1 MSKQFVTVTAGVGY
15 GVIGADLHVFG
26 DGSPLYLLEN
36 WRPPAR
42 VDSAALREQP
52 SRMLNARHAVVDFT
66 GREEERRQLLEWRDS
81 TPKLSVR
88 WLHGPGGQGKS
99 RLAARLAEDSLA
111 QGWKVVA
118 ALHGPGTVLPAD
130 RQEDLSL
137 TGATGLL
144 LVVDYADQWPL
155 THLTWLFSNA
165 LLHRPGVRT
174 RVLLVARTLDAWPAV
189 RATLATHLATTS
201 AQALPALEGGG
212 EREEM
217 FRAARDSFA
226 RHYTLADPEAV
237 RVPWLGAPDLGLT
250 LGVHMA
256 ALVAVDALAAGV
268 RPPRPTDLAAL
279 AAYLLDREHLH
290 WARLHSEEAHRL
302 SPAGRTFTTT
312 PQAMHYAVFLA
323 ALTGSVDRET
333 GRALLQDP
341 PVELDA
347 ERTLADHAHCYPP
360 ERPGSVLEP
369 LYPDRLAEDFLA
381 LTISGHHVDYPAR
394 PWAAPATATLVHRP
408 GEWADDRRLLPP
420 REQAPPW
427 TPRAVTFLASAAARW
442 PHVGPNCLFP
452 LLREDPFLAL
462 DAGNAALVALAG
474 SADFGLLES
483 LAKRLPA
490 EQNADLDVGA
500 AAVVK
505 RVTDERLAVVD
516 DPGLRAEFLTYL
528 AQRLSYAGRTGEAL
542 EPIREALEIHRRLAA
557 EGSRA
562 ELPKLAGTLDLLGV
576 ALEALGEPEQALA
589 RTAEAVEIYR
599 EVAGPAEPGHLPAF
613 AVALHNAARLHLALG
628 DPRRA
633 FEHAEE
639 ALALDLR
646 LAGDHPDEY
655 AASVAAS
662 LSMVATTLSALGRN
676 EEALRFV
683 EQAEQI
689 LTALAEAD
697 PATHL
702 PELAD
707 VRNNRGVILSQLGR
721 RTDAVTPVIE
731 AVAAER
737 RLAEANPD
745 VHLPGLALALNNLGT
760 RHAQLGEFTEA
771 LAAAEESVR
780 IHTRLAAANPAAHRA
795 GLAMSLHNLSSTQM
809 ILGMA
814 QQDQERLRLGIDNE
828 QRALEIQRE
837 LADANPARHG
847 EDLAGQLMAFGLKLS
862 QIGRHAEGLE
872 PTEEAVMLF
881 RALAMDDPHA
891 HGGSLAL
898 ALHTFAMVRAGAA
911 TDLERARAAFDAAFG
926 IWRDLEER
934 EPGTY
939 LVNLASGLLGFAGT
953 RATSGVTT
961 EEALAA
967 VEEAIQIYDQVLEAM
982 PDDHMQAIVR
992 WGAYHLLAELLAEA
1006 GHGEEAADL
1015 RARLAEQEPAG
1026 GP

>member
-1 MSKQFVTVTAGVGY
+1 MSNQSVTVTAGVGY

-36 WRPPAR
+36 WRPPAPA
-42 VDSAALREQP
+42 DSGALREQP
-52 SRMLNARHAVVDFT
+52 SRMLNARHAVVEFT
-66 GREEERRQLLEWRDS
+66 GREEERRELLGWRDG
-81 TPKLSVR
+81 TKKLGVR

-99 RLAARLAEDSLA
+99 RLAARLAEESLA

-189 RATLATHLATTS
+189 RATLATHLAATS
-201 AQALPALEGGG
+201 AQALPALDTGG

-217 FRAARDSFA
+217 FRVARDSFA
-226 RHYTLADPEAV
+226 RHYTVAEPEAV
-237 RVPWLGAPDLGLT
+237 RVPWLGAPDMGLT

-256 ALVAVDALAAGV
+256 ALVAVDAFATGA
-268 RPPRPTDLAAL
+268 RQPRPTDLAAL

-290 WARLHSEEAHRL
+290 WARLHSEETHRL

-312 PQAMHYAVFLA
+312 PQAMHYTVFLA
-323 ALTGSVDRET
+323 ALTGSVDRAT

-341 PVELDA
+341 PVELEA
-347 ERTLADHAHCYPP
+347 ERALADHAHCYPP

-381 LTISGHHVDYPAR
+381 LTVSGHPVDYPAQ
-394 PWAAPATATLVHRP
+394 PWAAPATATLVRRP
-408 GEWADDRRLLPP
+408 GEWTDDRRLLPP
-420 REQAPPW
+420 QEQAPPW
-427 TPRAVTFLASAAARW
+427 TPRAVTFLAAAAARW

-462 DAGNAALVALAG
+462 DAGNAALVALAE

-490 EQNADLDVGA
+490 EQNADVDVGA

-528 AQRLSYAGRTGEAL
+528 AQRLSFAGRTEEAL
-542 EPIREALEIHRRLAA
+542 EPIGEALEIHRRLA
-557 EGSRA
+557 EPS
-562 ELPKLAGTLDLLGV
+562 KLAGTLDLLGV
-576 ALEALGEPEQALA
+576 ALEALGEQEQALA

-599 EVAGPAEPGHLPAF
+599 QVAEPAQPGHLAAF
-613 AVALHNAARLHLALG
+613 AVALHNAARLYLAVG

-639 ALALDLR
+639 ALGLDIR
-646 LAGDHPDEY
+646 LAGAHPGEHV
-655 AASVAAS
+655 ASVAAS
-662 LSMVATTLSALGRN
+662 LSMVATTLSAMGRH

-683 EQAEQI
+683 EQAAQI
-689 LTALAEAD
+689 LTALAEVD

-707 VRNNRGVILSQLGR
+707 VQNNRGVILSHLGR
-721 RTDAVTPVIE
+721 RTDAVTPVME

-760 RHAQLGEFTEA
+760 RHTELGEFAEA

-780 IHTRLAAANPAAHRA
+780 IHTRLAAANPAAHRP
-795 GLAMSLHNLSSTQM
+795 GLAMSLHNLSSTQLLM
-809 ILGMA
+809 GMA
-814 QQDQERLRLGIDNE
+814 RQDEERMRLGIENE
-828 QRALEIQRE
+828 RRALEIQRE
-837 LADANPARHG
+837 LAAAQPARYNL
-847 EDLAGQLMAFGLKLS
+847 DLAGQLMAFGLKLS
-862 QIGRHAEGLE
+862 QVGRPADGLE
-872 PTEEAVMLF
+872 PTQEALLIL
-881 RALAMDDPHA
+881 RDLAVADPDA

-898 ALHTFAMVRAGAA
+898 ALHTFALVRAGAA
-911 TDLERARAAFDAAFG
+911 VDLERARAAFEAAFG
-926 IWRDLEER
+926 LWRALEEQ
-934 EPGTY
+934 EPGTH
-939 LVNLASGLLGFAGT
+939 LAQLASGLIGYAAT
-953 RATSGVTT
+953 RATSGITT
-961 EEALAA
+961 EQALAA
-967 VEEAIQIYDQVLEAM
+967 AEEAIQLYDRILEAA
-982 PDDHMQAIVR
+982 PDDRMQAVAR
-992 WGAYHLLAELLAEA
+992 WGACHLLAELLAEA
-1006 GHGEEAADL
+1006 GLGAEAAEL
-1015 RARLAEQEPAG
+1015 RARLTEEEARAAEPFVQP
-1026 GP
+1026 

>member
-1 MSKQFVTVTAGVGY
+1 MSNQLVTVTAGVGY

-36 WRPPAR
+36 WRPPDQ
-42 VDSAALREQP
+42 VDSGTLREQP

-66 GREEERRQLLEWRDS
+66 GREEETRQLLEWRDS

-130 RQEDLSL
+130 RQEDMSL
-137 TGATGLL
+137 AGATGLL

-165 LLHRPGVRT
+165 LLYRPGVRT

-189 RATLATHLATTS
+189 RATLATHLAATS
-201 AQALPALEGGG
+201 AQALPALEVSG

-217 FRAARDSFA
+217 FRVARDSFA
-226 RHYTLADPEAV
+226 RHYDVSDPQAV
-237 RVPWLGAPDLGLT
+237 QVPWLGAPDMGLT

-256 ALVAVDALAAGV
+256 ALVAVDAFARGV
-268 RPPRPTDLAAL
+268 RLSRPTDLAAL

-290 WARLHSEEAHRL
+290 WARLHSKEAHRL
-302 SPAGRTFTTT
+302 DPAGRTFTTT

-333 GRALLQDP
+333 GWALLRDP
-341 PVELDA
+341 PVDLDA

-381 LTISGHHVDYPAR
+381 LTIAGHPIDYPAQS
-394 PWAAPATATLVHRP
+394 WAAPATATLVRRP
-408 GEWADDRRLLPP
+408 GEWADERRLLPP
-420 REQAPPW
+420 QEQAPPW
-427 TPRAVTFLASAAARW
+427 TPRAITFLASAAVRW
-442 PHVGPNCLFP
+442 SHVGPNCLFP

-462 DAGNAALVALAG
+462 DAGSAALVALAESG
-474 SADFGLLES
+474 DFGLLES
-483 LAKRLPA
+483 LVKRLPA

-505 RVTDERLAVVD
+505 RVTEEQLAVVD
-516 DPGLRAEFLTYL
+516 DQGLRAEFLTYL
-528 AQRLSYAGRTGEAL
+528 AQRLSYAGRTEEAL
-542 EPIREALEIHRRLAA
+542 EPTREALEIHRRLVA

-576 ALEALGEPEQALA
+576 LLEALGEREQALA
-589 RTAEAVEIYR
+589 CAVEAVEIYR
-599 EVAGPAEPGHLPAF
+599 EVVEPSELGHLPKF
-613 AVALHNAARLHLALG
+613 AVALHNAARLRMALG
-628 DPRRA
+628 DPRHA

-639 ALALDLR
+639 ALAIDIR
-646 LAGDHPDEY
+646 LAGAHPGEY
-655 AASVAAS
+655 AASAAAS
-662 LSMVATTLSALGRN
+662 LSMVATTLSAMGRH
-676 EEALRFV
+676 EEALQFV
-683 EQAEQI
+683 EQAAQV
-689 LTALAEAD
+689 LTALAEMN

-707 VRNNRGVILSQLGR
+707 VQNNRSVILSQLGR
-721 RTDAVTPVIE
+721 MADAVTSVLE
-731 AVAAER
+731 AVAVER

-760 RHAQLGEFTEA
+760 RYADLGDFTEA
-771 LAAAEESVR
+771 LAVAEESVR
-780 IHTRLAAANPAAHRA
+780 IYTRLAAASPAAHRP
-795 GLAMSLHNLSSTQM
+795 GLAMSLHNLSNVQM

-814 QQDQERLRLGIDNE
+814 HQDLERMRLGIENE
-828 QRALEIQRE
+828 QRTLEIQRE
-837 LADANPARHG
+837 LAATNPAAYG
-847 EDLAGQLMAFGLKLS
+847 KDLAGQLMAFGLKLS
-862 QIGRHAEGLE
+862 KVGQHVEGLE

-881 RALAMDDPHA
+881 RELAMEDPRA

-898 ALHTFAMVRAGAA
+898 ALHTFAMVRAGSAA
-911 TDLERARAAFDAAFG
+911 DLERARAAFEAAFD

-934 EPGTY
+934 EPGSY
-939 LVNLASGLLGFAGT
+939 LTDLAGGLLGYAAT
-953 RATSGVTT
+953 RATIGITT
-961 EEALAA
+961 EEALSA

-982 PDDHMQAIVR
+982 PDDHVQAIAR

-1006 GHGEEAADL
+1006 GYSEEAADL
-1015 RARLAEQEPAG
+1015 RAQLAEG
-1026 GP
+1026 L